1 VWNQGFVRYLSINH
15 LDHVIEENFLLVALT
30 GDLQDD
36 NKLVYYILED
46 AVAGSPTA
54 SKYVRRAAMW
64 NGNEAYRFLYS
75 GFALSDPASAAILLA
90 ELSNFRFKTDESA
103 SEVVLRLQELF
114 DDLESLPG
122 TAALVMN
129 DTQKIN
135 YLLSAVRPE
144 RSLAPVYS
152 QIQTAQV
159 RGNITFVQACED
171 LQFRDEAIR
180 ADDLL
185 HAAHLP
191 TKVRGL
197 VAPTVPPANVLDK
210 VALITTADKRENK
223 VTPKKTEQTPC
234 LVKGCEVMTPPRMRL
249 CKTCYHECIAGKTPT
264 LWLKTGDKATFDP
277 ATQRIVYP
285 PSTNTPVPR
294 KVKAAVTF
302 LPSVNATEE

>member
-1 VWNQGFVRYLSINH
+1 VWNQGFVRFLSINH
-15 LDHVIEENFLLVALT
+15 LDHVVDEDFLKVTLT
-30 GDLQDD
+30 LEQQDD

-46 AVAGSPTA
+46 SVSGSPTA
-54 SKYVRRAAMW
+54 SKYVRRAALW
-64 NGNEAYRFLYS
+64 NGNEAYYLLYS
-75 GFALSDPASAAILLA
+75 GFALSGPASAAILLA
-90 ELSNFRFKTDESA
+90 ELSNFRFKVDETP

-122 TAALVMN
+122 TAAMVMN

-185 HAAHLP
+185 HAAHVP
-191 TKVRGL
+191 TKIRGL
-197 VAPTVPPANVLDK
+197 VAPAVSPANLSDT
-210 VALITTADKRENK
+210 VALITTADKRQNK
-223 VTPKKTEQTPC
+223 VASKKTEPTPC
-234 LVKGCEVMTPPRMRL
+234 MVKGCDVLAPPRMRL

-285 PSTNTPVPR
+285 TSATTPAPR

-302 LPSVNATEE
+302 VPSTTVTDE